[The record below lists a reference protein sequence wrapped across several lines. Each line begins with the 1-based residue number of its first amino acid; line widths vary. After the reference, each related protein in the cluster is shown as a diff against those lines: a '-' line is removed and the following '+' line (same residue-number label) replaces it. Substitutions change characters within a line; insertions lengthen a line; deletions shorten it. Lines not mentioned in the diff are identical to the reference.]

1 LEPSSWY
8 ELGAAVACLLLV
20 SLTAATEAVLA
31 QITRQQLRQGLD
43 EEGRAS
49 RSVESLIA
57 RPRAYG
63 SAMTLLH
70 TVGSVAFILL
80 LASVLQRTAIGGAPW
95 VAFGVGAGLLL
106 LVGHS
111 IPRGLARRSVKSAV
125 SGLAGFAILATAITF
140 PFLLL
145 YDGLTRIGLF
155 VTRRPRQATP
165 QEPIGEEELQA
176 VLGPEYSN
184 NEEQIED
191 AEREMIDAI
200 LDLEDRTARDI
211 MVPRLD
217 IIAVPEDA
225 ALADVVA
232 IIRRE
237 GHSRVP
243 VYRGSIDNIVGV
255 LYAKD
260 LLRFIPR
267 DAAPIALAD
276 VARPIDRNLIVP
288 ESKQVDL
295 LLREMRSRKRHLALV
310 LDEYGGTA
318 GILTIEDILEEI
330 VGDINDEHDRNTEPE
345 IQQVSEHELLVDAR
359 IGASEVSDRLH
370 LYWEKDWEEDEEHA
384 TLGGLI
390 QRELGRL
397 PKAGEQVEID
407 GAQITVLAV
416 EGHRL
421 KRLRVEKLLPSNGT
435 APDPDALT
443 GASASERAESVSGNT
458 NTAK

>member
-20 SLTAATEAVLA
+20 GLTAATEAVLA
-31 QITRQQLRQGLD
+31 QITRQQLRQGLTGQ
-43 EEGRAS
+43 GRVA

-70 TVGSVAFILL
+70 TVGSVAFVLL
-80 LASVLQRTAIGGAPW
+80 LASMLQRAAIGGATW
-95 VAFGVGAGLLL
+95 VAFGLGTGFLLL
-106 LVGHS
+106 LGHS
-111 IPRGLARRSVKSAV
+111 VPRGLARRSIDSAV
-125 SGLAGFAILATAITF
+125 SGLAGFAVLATTLTF

-145 YDGLTRIGLF
+145 YDGLTRIGLLI
-155 VTRRPRQATP
+155 TRRPLP
-165 QEPIGEEELQA
+165 ESPLEPIDEEELQA

-184 NEEQIED
+184 GEQIEEG
-191 AEREMIDAI
+191 EREMIDAI
-200 LDLEDRTARDI
+200 LDLEGRTARDI

-225 ALADVVA
+225 TLADVVA

-243 VYRGSIDNIVGV
+243 VYRGSIDNVVGV

-267 DAAPIALAD
+267 DAAPLGLAEL
-276 VARPIDRNLIVP
+276 ARPIDRNLIVP
-288 ESKQVDL
+288 ESKQADL
-295 LLREMRSRKRHLALV
+295 LLREMRSRKGHLALV

-345 IQQVSEHELLVDAR
+345 IQELSDRELLVDAR
-359 IGASEVSDRLH
+359 IGAGEVSDRLH
-370 LYWEKDWEEDEEHA
+370 LHWEKDWEEDEEHA
-384 TLGGLI
+384 TIGGLI

-397 PKAGEQVEID
+397 PQAGEQIEID

-435 APDPDALT
+435 APDPDAEP
-443 GASASERAESVSGNT
+443 GPNAERDERLSGRSNA
-458 NTAK
+458 AK